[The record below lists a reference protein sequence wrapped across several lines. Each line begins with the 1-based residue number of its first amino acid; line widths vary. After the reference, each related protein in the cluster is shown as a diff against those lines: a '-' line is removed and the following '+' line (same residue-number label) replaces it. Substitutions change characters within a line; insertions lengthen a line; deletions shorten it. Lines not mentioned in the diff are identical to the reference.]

1 MRKKTKFFHFPDE
14 EGEEESGND
23 EERDEY
29 HPESEGE
36 DQVKFS
42 PVLCWRFIKLNNF
55 SVIKFLL
62 SRPQITGTFRF
73 FKVYLY
79 NIF

>member
-1 MRKKTKFFHFPDE
+1 VRKKTKFFHFPDE

-42 PVLCWRFIKLNNF
+42 PVLC
-55 SVIKFLL
+55 
-62 SRPQITGTFRF
+62 
-73 FKVYLY
+73 
-79 NIF
+79 